1 MKKQII
7 VRLTETQKNKLEK
20 QAEAQG
26 RSMNSYIVNLIEQD
40 SKMVRIPVL
49 NNREWKQYQ
58 DYVKNFPVS
67 DPRD

>member
-1 MKKQII
+1 MKKQMI
-7 VRLTETQKNKLEK
+7 VRLTETQKEKLEK

-26 RSMNSYIVNLIEQD
+26 RSMNSYIVHLIDQD

-49 NNREWKQYQ
+49 NDREWKQYQ
-58 DYVKNFPVS
+58 DYVKNFPAN